1 MKVFQYSNT
10 GNRETNQDYVLSKD
24 FGQGISLYLVADG
37 IGGYEHGEMASKI
50 VAEEFANGL
59 AKGLSLE
66 DTTKAASQ
74 SLMQEKYN
82 LGVLKMGTTVAGV
95 LLKDTEASIFWS
107 GDSRVYVFRSGQQIY
122 QTKDHSLLNQLAEK
136 RPLNYEERKRYQ
148 HIITRSIMGSP
159 DDSVDIHNMTL
170 LDGDEL
176 LVCTDG
182 IYNDCPV
189 DYLME
194 SIRTNTFDIDKQ
206 NEDFSDNHTMI
217 YILI

>member
-24 FGQGISLYLVADG
+24 FGQDTNLFLVADG
-37 IGGYEHGEMASKI
+37 IGGYEHGEIASKI
-50 VAEEFANGL
+50 VGEGYAMGIANGL
-59 AKGLSLE
+59 SVEEATQTVS
-66 DTTKAASQ
+66 KA
-74 SLMQEKYN
+74 LLQEKYN

-95 LLKDTEASIFWS
+95 LLKDTEATIFWS
-107 GDSRVYVFRSGQQIY
+107 GDSRVYVFRGGQQIY

-136 RPLNYEERKRYQ
+136 RSLNFVERKRYQ

-159 DDSVDIHNMTL
+159 DDSVDIHNLTL
-170 LDGDEL
+170 QDGDEL

-189 DYLME
+189 EYLME
-194 SIRTNTFDIDKQ
+194 SIRNNSFDIDQQ
-206 NEDFSDNHTMI
+206 NENFSDNHSLI
-217 YILI
+217 YISI